1 MALVRALLFEGATGA
16 SITRRTRM
24 EKSSTESA
32 TPKAAPGVARVRW
45 LLPALLA
52 VAGFELLAIATSAE
66 LRVAFT
72 RLGFGHLAW
81 LVLAHLWAVAGLA
94 VLLWRVA
101 LVARYR
107 PAVVTDD
114 DELPA
119 LTVIVPAFNEGR
131 QVYDTLH
138 SVAASDYPA
147 SKLRLVAVDDGSVD
161 DTWAWMRRARDELE
175 GDVLAVRCPTNRGK
189 RAALLEGF
197 ARARGEVIV
206 TIDSD
211 SEVLPDTLRNLVAPF
226 VREPRVGA
234 VAGNVRVLNQ
244 RPTLGRMLDVSFTFS
259 FELLR
264 ASQSEVDAV
273 LCCPG
278 ALSAYRRD
286 LVEQLKD
293 EWAEQTFLGV
303 PATIGE
309 DRALTNLILREG
321 ALVRFQSNAIVLTE
335 VPVTTTKLARMFL
348 RWARSN
354 VRETLVLGR
363 FVFRRFREGPVAG
376 ARVNF
381 AWSAVRTLLG
391 AIGFLTL
398 PWLIAARPALF
409 GVVVLGALA
418 LALLEASVY
427 VLAREERGRVRA
439 ALWAFPYALYSMV
452 ALSWISLW
460 ALLTPQR
467 SAWLTRDLPE
477 VASSTSSSSVP
488 ERVIT

>member
-1 MALVRALLFEGATGA
+1 MAKRSIDPGTG
-16 SITRRTRM
+16 RTI
-24 EKSSTESA
+24 
-32 TPKAAPGVARVRW
+32 PGVARVRW

-52 VAGFELLAIATSAE
+52 LLAFELLALVASPE
-66 LRVAFT
+66 LRAAT
-72 RLGFGHLAW
+72 GLGVVHGAW
-81 LVLAHLWAVAGLA
+81 WALAHLWALAGLA
-94 VLLWRVA
+94 VLAWRLA

-107 PAVVTDD
+107 PVVVDD
-114 DELPA
+114 DGKLPH
-119 LTVIVPAFNEGR
+119 LTVVVPAYNEGR
-131 QVYDTLH
+131 QVYETLR
-138 SVAASDYPA
+138 SIAASDYPA
-147 SKLRLVAVDDGSVD
+147 EKLHLVAVDDGSAD
-161 DTWAWMRRARDELE
+161 DTWSWMRRARDEIE
-175 GDVLAVRCPTNRGK
+175 RHIVAVRCPENRGK

-197 ARARGEVIV
+197 ARAEGEVIV

-226 VREPRVGA
+226 VDDPRVGA
-234 VAGNVRVLNQ
+234 VAGNVRVLN
-244 RPTLGRMLDVSFTFS
+244 RGALLGRMLDVSFTYS

-286 LVEQLKD
+286 LVEALKG
-293 EWAEQTFLGV
+293 EWAAQTFLGV

-321 ALVRFQSNAIVLTE
+321 ALVRFQSNAVVLTE

-363 FVFRRFREGPVAG
+363 FVFRRFRETPMAG

-381 AWSAVRTLLG
+381 VWSATRTVLG
-391 AIGFLTL
+391 AFSFLTA
-398 PWLIAARPALF
+398 PWLIAARPAVL
-409 GVVVLGALA
+409 GLVVLGALA
-418 LALLEASVY
+418 VALLNASVY
-427 VLAREERGRVRA
+427 VLAREEPGRVGA
-439 ALWAFPYALYSMV
+439 ALWAFPYGLYSTV

-477 VASSTSSSSVP
+477 DASSSSSVA
-488 ERVIT
+488 ERVTG